1 MALTY
6 VNAAKKWWE
15 NNMKAKLKWFFKSFI
30 WLFVLGLVIDIV
42 SKAIIKTNMQEF
54 DSITLI
60 PHFLAITFSYNEAA
74 AFGMGFANPEVNRW
88 IYISVAL
95 IASGVILYFY
105 VRKNK
110 TYGKFLKAC
119 LMCILVGA
127 IGNLIDRII
136 YGKVVDFI
144 DFFGIWHAIFNVADS
159 FVVVGAIMLIVYL
172 IVEEVKDYKAKKALE
187 PKVEGKVLSK
197 TEQEKLEA
205 DQESDKVDN

>member
-1 MALTY
+1 
-6 VNAAKKWWE
+6 
-15 NNMKAKLKWFFKSFI
+15 MKAKLKWFFESFI
-30 WLFVLGLVIDIV
+30 WLFVLGLVLDIV
-42 SKAIIKTNMQEF
+42 SKIIIRTNMQEF
-54 DSITLI
+54 DSILLI

-74 AFGMGFANPEVNRW
+74 AFGMGFKNPEVNRW
-88 IYISVAL
+88 IYVT
-95 IASGVILYFY
+95 IAVLASAAVLFFY
-105 VRKNK
+105 IKKNK

-127 IGNLIDRII
+127 IGNLIDRLV

-172 IVEEVKDYKAKKALE
+172 IVAEVKEYKAQKASE

-197 TEQEKLEA
+197 TEQEQIER
-205 DQESDKVDN
+205 DQEDDQVEN